1 MRKFMEVKE
10 EAKKNKN
17 EKTLLP
23 VRMTKKS
30 CAYDFYAKQ
39 DYICLPDTTTKIW
52 TDVKCCMEDDDR
64 LDINI
69 RSSMGDIFKLA
80 NTIGYIDA
88 DYFENINND
97 GNIGIFLKNVSHQIQ
112 YIKKGDRIA
121 QGTFSKYLITDDDCP
136 LSEERVGGFG
146 STNK

>member
-1 MRKFMEVKE
+1 MRKFMEVKDE
-10 EAKKNKN
+10 FKKIEGKAI
-17 EKTLLP
+17 LP
-23 VRMTKKS
+23 VRMTTKS

-52 TDVKCCMEDDDR
+52 TDVKCAMEADDR

-69 RSSMGDIFKLA
+69 RSSMGGIFELA

-136 LSEERVGGFG
+136 VSEERIGGFG

>member
-1 MRKFMEVKE
+1 MRKFMEVKYE
-10 EAKKNKN
+10 FKKIKD
-17 EKTLLP
+17 EPTQLP
-23 VRMTKKS
+23 VRATKKS

-39 DYICLPDTTTKIW
+39 DYKCSPHSVTKIW

-64 LDINI
+64 LDINV
-69 RSSMGDIFKLA
+69 RSSMGGKFRLA

-88 DYFENINND
+88 DYFENKNND
-97 GNIGIFLKNVSHQIQ
+97 GNIGIFLENTTNEIQ

>member
-1 MRKFMEVKE
+1 MRKFMEVKKE
-10 EAKKNKN
+10 FKKTTSDKV
-17 EKTLLP
+17 LLP
-23 VRMTKKS
+23 VRATKKS
-30 CAYDFYAKQ
+30 CAYDFYAQQ
-39 DYICLPDTTTKIW
+39 DYVCLPDTVTKIW
-52 TDVKCCMEDDDR
+52 SDVKCCMEDDDR

-69 RSSMGDIFKLA
+69 RSSMGGIFELS

-88 DYFENINND
+88 DYFENKKND
-97 GNIGIFLKNVSHQIQ
+97 GNIGLFLRNVSNQIQ